1 MTTSA
6 PTIRPGDVRTRA
18 EIRQE
23 LGGSPQ
29 GGICPSESKKTV
41 VLFSDIKAG
50 EPYGYRDGWLTEE
63 DDLGPIFAYT
73 GAGTKGDQTFG
84 GLYGKGNSAVLD
96 HATRGRTLHLFI
108 AEGKVQGSGA
118 RTHRYVGPFKV
129 DEREPYQLRQ
139 ARDENQADRSVIVF
153 RLRPAGEVYRSD
165 AHTLPRAKAT
175 RPIFFR
181 AREATRLARAQRRQ
195 RNQHRTLTPDDVAA
209 QRRDELSESYE
220 SRLEQAGHSVGYL
233 QVEVKDKTSTLISD
247 LYDESDNTLYE
258 TAGSTSRE
266 AVRSALAQLLDLSR
280 YLRLMEHSQPL
291 RLMVLS
297 PELPDADIREL
308 LEEHNV
314 GVIYRNEAGDFS
326 EFQGE
331 RRTPGGR
338 AGAPPFPCAECP
350 ALSS

>member
-6 PTIRPGDVRTRA
+6 PAIKPGDIRTRA

-29 GGICPSESKKTV
+29 GGICPSDPKKTV

-50 EPYGYRDGWLTEE
+50 EQYGYRDGWLAED

-73 GAGTKGDQTFG
+73 GAGARGDQTFG

-96 HATRGRTLHLFI
+96 HSARGRTLHLFI
-108 AEGKVQGSGA
+108 AEGQVPGSA
-118 RTHRYVGPFKV
+118 TRLHRYVGPFKV

-139 ARDENQADRSVIVF
+139 ALDENRADRSVIVF
-153 RLRPAGEVYRSD
+153 RLRPTGPVHRSE
-165 AHTLPRAKAT
+165 AHVLPRARAT
-175 RPIFFR
+175 KPIFIR

-195 RNQHRTLTPDDVAA
+195 RRQQRPLTPEDVVA
-209 QRRDELSESYE
+209 QRRDELNESYE
-220 SRLEQAGHSVGYL
+220 TRLNEAGHSVGYL
-233 QVEVKDKTSTLISD
+233 QVEVKDKTSTLITD

-266 AVRSALAQLLDLSR
+266 AIRNALAQLLDLNR
-280 YLRLMEHSQPL
+280 YLRSMEHSQPL

-297 PELPDADIREL
+297 PELPDTDIREL
-308 LEEHNV
+308 LEEHDV
-314 GVIYRNEAGDFS
+314 GVIYRNEAGEFS
-326 EFQGE
+326 EFGGE
-331 RRTPGGR
+331 RRPPRR
-338 AGAPPFPCAECP
+338 AGILPVPCAECP
-350 ALSS
+350 SLSR